1 MPASEALPVVL
12 ELAGPAAGRIRRHL
26 EGELGWQPVEHD
38 GPVPAPVRIVDV
50 PASLG
55 VGAGGPP
62 TWLVVTDQDEPAEA
76 AAAAARLGV
85 VQVVPWPPDDGAFAA
100 AAELLP
106 EVTSDRTLP
115 ELRVGGAAGGVGC
128 TTVALALAGLG
139 AWAGQDTLVV
149 AHGTVPHPV
158 SATVDPESLASPEV
172 GRAARAVRGV
182 ARLELLHVS
191 APAAGVGVHIPDR
204 VVVRD
209 IGTADPA
216 VDVLVL
222 RRDAAGLAAARDAV
236 AGTLVVSDTGVVPL
250 RAIHEAAAGRRIVVV
265 PWSVRVA
272 RAAVMGRVPASLP
285 GGWLRALAAATGV
298 SPVRPQVAAGRR

>member
-1 MPASEALPVVL
+1 MPSSEALPVVL

-26 EGELGWQPVEHD
+26 EGELGWQPVEPD

-55 VGAGGPP
+55 LATGGPP
-62 TWLVVTDQDEPAEA
+62 TWVVVTAQDDPA
-76 AAAAARLGV
+76 AAAAAATRLGA

-100 AAELLP
+100 AAERLP
-106 EVTSDRTLP
+106 EASSDHGLP

-149 AHGTVPHPV
+149 THGAVPHPV
-158 SATVDPESLASPEV
+158 HGTVDPESLTSPAV
-172 GRAARAVRGV
+172 GRAARPVRGV

-191 APAAGVGVHIPDR
+191 APAPEVGLHAVDR

-209 IGTADPA
+209 VGTADPA

-222 RRDAAGLAAARDAV
+222 RRDAAGLAAAGDAV
-236 AGTLVVSDTGVVPL
+236 AGTLVVSDAGVVPI
-250 RAIHEAAAGRRIVVV
+250 RAIREAAAGRRVVVV

-272 RAAVMGRVPASLP
+272 RAAVTGRVPASLP
-285 GGWLRALAAATGV
+285 GSWLRALAAATGV
-298 SPVRPQVAAGRR
+298 RPVHPQDAGGRS